1 MRPIAAGLL
10 ALVIS
15 NPFYRDRQREPRP
28 LDRLQGEWTL
38 LETADQHRNDRG
50 DAEIRMRI
58 KGGEVTM
65 MFGEVTT
72 NQGTI
77 VLGTSHVL
85 KTIDFK
91 LANGKTVL
99 GIYQIERD
107 VLTICADDAVNGRPV
122 TFAPQGKQ
130 WVERW
135 KPSRR

>member
-1 MRPIAAGLL
+1 MRPIAVSLL

-15 NPFYRDRQREPRP
+15 NPIYRDRQRQSRP
-28 LDRLQGEWTL
+28 LDPLQGEWLL
-38 LETADQHRNDRG
+38 LETADQHRSDRG

-58 KGGEVTM
+58 QGDDVTM

-77 VLGTSHVL
+77 ALGTSNVL

-91 LANGKTVL
+91 LANGRTVL